1 MMATHNLNGK
11 GYCPLKA
18 LLHPC
23 LCALRNGRPV
33 VIATILERSGSAPRG
48 AGAAMLVYE
57 DGRAAGTVGGG
68 AVERRVWE
76 RAMDCFAQRRSSTAR
91 YRLSPNEV
99 EDIGMVCG
107 GDVTVLCWYL
117 SPADRQ
123 ALSVFSRLS
132 ELSASG
138 TDAWLVRRIEAGGG
152 VPDAGV
158 CCEGKLSSA
167 RCITYAEAEPL
178 LSRQPMLT
186 DGPSRLFVEPV
197 LRAGHAYVFGG
208 GHIAQE
214 LVPLLNR
221 LDFSPIVFD
230 DRADF
235 VSKALFPDAARVI
248 LGDFRAVS
256 SYAAIRP
263 ADYVVIMTRGHR
275 YDHELL
281 TQVLRT
287 DAAYIGLIG
296 SRSKIAHT
304 KSLLFQEGFTEAD
317 FARVHTPVGL
327 PIHAETPPEIAVSI
341 AAEMILKRNE
351 PSTTGKAD

>member
-1 MMATHNLNGK
+1 
-11 GYCPLKA
+11 
-18 LLHPC
+18 
-23 LCALRNGRPV
+23 
-33 VIATILERSGSAPRG
+33 
-48 AGAAMLVYE
+48 
-57 DGRAAGTVGGG
+57 
-68 AVERRVWE
+68 
-76 RAMDCFAQRRSSTAR
+76 
-91 YRLSPNEV
+91 
-99 EDIGMVCG
+99 
-107 GDVTVLCWYL
+107 
-117 SPADRQ
+117 
-123 ALSVFSRLS
+123 
-132 ELSASG
+132 
-138 TDAWLVRRIEAGGG
+138 
-152 VPDAGV
+152 
-158 CCEGKLSSA
+158 
-167 RCITYAEAEPL
+167 
-178 LSRQPMLT
+178 MLT

-235 VSKALFPDAARVI
+235 ASKALFPDAARVI